1 MDQPFKIDIRRGAGS
16 DTVQFHG
23 NIDAHADQ
31 HFDDLIRQVSTNR
44 VIMDFSHTGR
54 INSMGIAL
62 LLRSIKSIKSEKKAE
77 VSIQGLNQINT
88 MLFKMT
94 GIFLLASDARTV

>member
-1 MDQPFKIDIRRGAGS
+1 MEQSFKFDIRKGIGS
-16 DTVQFHG
+16 DTIQFYG
-23 NIDAHADQ
+23 NIDAQADQ

-44 VIMDFSHTGR
+44 VIMDFSTTGR

-62 LLRSIKSIKSEKKAE
+62 LLRSIKSIKTEKNAE
-77 VSIQGLNQINT
+77 ISIQGLNQINT

-94 GIFLLASDARTV
+94 GIFMLASEARAN

>member
-1 MDQPFKIDIRRGAGS
+1 MEQPFKIDIRKGAGG

-23 NIDAHADQ
+23 NIDAHADR
-31 HFDDLIRQVSTNR
+31 HFDELIKQVSANR
-44 VIMDFSHTGR
+44 VIMDFSTTGR

-62 LLRSIKSIKSEKKAE
+62 LLRSIKSIKAEKKAE

-94 GIFLLASDARTV
+94 GIFLLASDARTA

>member
-1 MDQPFKIDIRRGAGS
+1 MEQSFRIDIRKGAGS

-23 NIDAHADQ
+23 NIDAQADR
-31 HFDDLIRQVSTNR
+31 HFEDLIRQVSANR
-44 VIMDFSHTGR
+44 VIMDFSTAGR

-62 LLRSIKSIKSEKKAE
+62 LLRSIKSIKTEKKAE
-77 VSIQGLNQINT
+77 ISIQGLNQINT

-94 GIFLLASDARTV
+94 GIFLLASDARNA

>member
-1 MDQPFKIDIRRGAGS
+1 MEQQFKIDIQRGTGS

-31 HFDDLIRQVSTNR
+31 YFDDLLRQISANR
-44 VIMDFSHTGR
+44 VIMDFSTTGR

-62 LLRSIKSIKSEKKAE
+62 LLRSIKSIKVEKKAE
-77 VSIQGLNQINT
+77 VSIKGLNQINT

-94 GIFLLASDARTV
+94 GIFQLASNARTA

>member
-1 MDQPFKIDIRRGAGS
+1 MEESFKIDIRSEMEGETIR
-16 DTVQFHG
+16 FHG
-23 NIDAHADQ
+23 NIDAQADPY
-31 HFDDLIRQVSTNR
+31 FDDLIKKVSSSR
-44 VIMDFSHTGR
+44 VIMDFSKTGR

-62 LLRSIKSIKSEKKAE
+62 LLRSIKSIKTEKKAE

-94 GIFLLASDARTV
+94 GIFLLASEARPN